1 MILSDTNILSTFAKV
16 GQLSLLLRLFVGDQI
31 GIVPAV
37 YEELQD
43 GVSKG
48 YVLLQAIV
56 ELVQQG
62 HIALL
67 VPSAQEVFE
76 MGLLPDSFDAG
87 ERETMAVARSRGYRI
102 LTNETHVKNWCKR
115 TGIGYWD
122 LPGLLRA
129 LWRTNLLTREQV
141 QGLIEQIEIRDRIV
155 FKNRE
160 QIFQA
165 ESQND

>member
-1 MILSDTNILSTFAKV
+1 MILSDTNILSTFAKID
-16 GQLSLLLRLFVGDQI
+16 QLSLLLRLFASDQI
-31 GIVPAV
+31 GVVPAV
-37 YEELQD
+37 YEELQE

-48 YVLLQAIV
+48 YVLLQAVV

-76 MGLLPDSFDAG
+76 KDALPSSFDAG
-87 ERETMAVARSRGYRI
+87 ERETMAVARSRGFRI

-122 LPGLLRA
+122 LPGVLRA
-129 LWRTNLLTREQV
+129 LWRTNLLTKEQV
-141 QGLIEQIEIRDRIV
+141 QGLIEQIEAKDRIV

-160 QIFQA
+160 QIFQ
-165 ESQND
+165 E